1 MQKREILQRYKKE
14 DERLL
19 VAKLLDKIDFCE
31 KRNKIEYTD
40 FLDEHQESILKN
52 VLCILKKDFISYGG
66 YEEAERKILILYP
79 RKLKS
84 IFEENKFDLNI
95 IITVFR
101 ILPLKEEIQKL
112 NHRAYLGGLIKLGIK
127 REKIGD
133 IIIHEDG
140 ADILVV
146 KDIEK
151 YLYTNILTLKRFQNS
166 KIQIVDLENISRK
179 NQEMEQQRIIVSS
192 LRLDNV
198 VSEICKTSRNKAN
211 DIILVEKV
219 FVNSECIT
227 KSTKMIKEN
236 DKITIRGKGKFV
248 IKEVLDETKKGKIPI
263 IINFYK

>member
-1 MQKREILQRYKKE
+1 MQKKELLQKYKKE
-14 DERLL
+14 EERLL
-19 VAKLLDKIDFCE
+19 VAKLLDKIEFCE

-40 FLDEHQESILKN
+40 FLDEHQENILKN
-52 VLCILKKDFISYGG
+52 VLYVLKKDFILYGG

-79 RKLKS
+79 QKLKS
-84 IFEENKFDLNI
+84 IFEENKFNLNT

-101 ILPLKEEIQKL
+101 LLPLKEEIQKL

-133 IIIHEDG
+133 IIIHDDG
-140 ADILVV
+140 ADILIV

-166 KIQIVDLENISRK
+166 KIQIVDLENISKK
-179 NQEMEQQRIIVSS
+179 NQEMQEQRIIVSS
-192 LRLDNV
+192 LRLDNIV
-198 VSEICKTSRNKAN
+198 AEICKTSRNKAN
-211 DIILVEKV
+211 EIILTERV

-227 KSTKMIKEN
+227 KNTKVINEN
-236 DKITIRGKGKFV
+236 DKITIRGKGKFF
-248 IKEVLDETKKGKIPI
+248 IKKVLDETKKGKIPI